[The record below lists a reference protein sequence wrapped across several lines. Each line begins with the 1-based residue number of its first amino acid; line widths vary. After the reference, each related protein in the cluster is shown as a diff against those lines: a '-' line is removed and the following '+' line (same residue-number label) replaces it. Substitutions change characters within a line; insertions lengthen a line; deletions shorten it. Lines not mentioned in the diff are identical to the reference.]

1 MIQGCN
7 FSRMSDSKE
16 VLVDPEL
23 REMVVRALENAGTLQ
38 NIRAQLRK
46 WTTSTWITLEIGYSI
61 KFFYHH

>member
-1 MIQGCN
+1 
-7 FSRMSDSKE
+7 MSDSKE

-61 KFFYHH
+61 